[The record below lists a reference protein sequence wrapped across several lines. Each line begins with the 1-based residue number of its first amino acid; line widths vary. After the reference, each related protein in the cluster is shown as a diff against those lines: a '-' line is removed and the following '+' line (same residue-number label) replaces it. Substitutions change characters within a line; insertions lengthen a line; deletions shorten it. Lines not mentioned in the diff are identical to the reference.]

1 MMTTMKVNKTLTLF
15 PILFFAGQIEI
26 YFGIAKTLPVSWAIA
41 ALMAFLWGAY
51 AVATAIVNDFVAAF
65 KRGPSGEI
73 PFPELKGS
81 NVDFESIYRGHGPCE
96 NTESQHSEPY
106 QDIGSGYK
114 GFHPDP
120 FDGPN
125 PFFSKDNLT
134 GKFF

>member
-1 MMTTMKVNKTLTLF
+1 MRSATLIKNLTILSVLF
-15 PILFFAGQIEI
+15 VTGLIEV
-26 YFGIAKTLPVSWAIA
+26 YFGIAKTLPVSWAMA
-41 ALMAFLWGAY
+41 GLVAFLWGAY
-51 AVATAIVNDFVAAF
+51 AVVTAIIHDFTAAF
-65 KRGPSGEI
+65 KRGPNGEI

-81 NVDFESIYRGHGPCE
+81 NVDFESVYRGHGPCE

-106 QDIGSGYK
+106 HDIGSGYK

-125 PFFSKDNLT
+125 PFFSEENLT